1 MFRNYI
7 KASLRNLKAY
17 KGYSLINIAGLAIGI
32 ACFLLIFIY
41 VSDEFSYGR
50 FHRNGE
56 QIYRVTYEINN
67 QGKATL
73 TAQTPAP
80 LGPALLKEY
89 PEVKNYVRLNRFE
102 VNVKYQGDT
111 YSENFL
117 FADESLF
124 DVFTFPLLKGD
135 PRTALK
141 EPDSIVLTEEMAE
154 KYFGR
159 DDPMGK
165 ILTVNE
171 NQDFKVQGVLKNIP
185 RNSHFHFDFLVPFST
200 QFQGNKARMEYWGN
214 IFYYNYLLFDK
225 GFSPTDFEKKLPEFV
240 KKYIGGNF
248 RSLFGDNL
256 DQVPS
261 LYKFHLQPMTKIHLY
276 SHLED
281 EMEPNS
287 SISYIYIFS
296 TVAFFI
302 LFIACINFM
311 NLSTARSSSRAKEV
325 GVRKVVGAERRELI
339 HQFLGESFF
348 LAFISLF
355 VATGLIE
362 LFLPVFNSLSGK
374 SLSIH
379 YLANWT
385 ILTALFGVFVFVG
398 ICSGSYPAFLLS
410 SFRPVDVLKG
420 KIRPELSAS
429 LIRKSL
435 VIFQFAISIILVAGT
450 FVIHDQMTFMQTKDL
465 GFDKE
470 HIVLVKDQNRRVIA
484 RYDSF
489 KNELLKDPGIS
500 AVSASSG
507 LPVNIFGKS
516 TVRPEDAEFNESVL
530 MPVIAVNYDF
540 IDTYG
545 IEVIS
550 GRKFS
555 TEFETDKKEA
565 FMINEAAR
573 ERFGW
578 KEAIGQ
584 KLEDIGNRKGTVIGV
599 VKDFHLSSLHQRIEP
614 LALYLQP
621 FACRY
626 FSIKIRPQNIPKT
639 LAFIGEVWKRFNPS
653 RPFSYSFLED
663 DLNRFY
669 RAEQKLGQIFS
680 SFAILTI
687 FIACLGLFGL
697 SSFTAEQRTKEI
709 GIRKVCGASV
719 SNIIFMLN
727 KEFTKWVL
735 LASII
740 ACPFAYYA
748 LSRWLQNFAY
758 RISLNV
764 GIFLLSALAALVIA
778 LATVSYQSLKAA
790 LANPVE
796 VLRYE

>member
-7 KASLRNLKAY
+7 KTSFRNLKAY
-17 KGYSLINIAGLAIGI
+17 KIYSLINIAGLAIGM
-32 ACFLLIFIY
+32 ACFLFIFIY
-41 VSDEFSYGR
+41 VSDEMSYDR
-50 FHRNGE
+50 FHKKRE
-56 QIYRVTYEINN
+56 QIYRVSYEINH
-67 QGKATL
+67 QGKTTL

-89 PEVKNYVRLNRFE
+89 PEVKNYVRFSRFE
-102 VNVKYQGDT
+102 VSVRYQGDT
-111 YSENFL
+111 YAEKFL

-124 DVFTFPLLKGD
+124 DVFTFQLLKGD

-159 DDPMGK
+159 EEPMGK

-171 NQDFKVQGVLKNIP
+171 NQDFKVRGILKNIP
-185 RNSHFHFDFLVPFST
+185 QNSHFHFDFFVPFGT
-200 QFQGNKARMEYWGN
+200 QFQANKAMMEYWGN

-240 KKYIGGNF
+240 KKYIGGSF
-248 RSLFGDNL
+248 SSLFSDKL

-281 EMEPNS
+281 EIEPNS
-287 SISYIYIFS
+287 SIASVYIFS
-296 TVAFFI
+296 TIAFFV

-311 NLSTARSSSRAKEV
+311 NLSTARSSLRAKEV
-325 GVRKVVGAERRELI
+325 GMRKVVGAQRKELI
-339 HQFLGESFF
+339 CQFLGESFF
-348 LAFISLF
+348 LTFISLL
-355 VATGLIE
+355 VAIGLAE
-362 LFLPVFNSLSGK
+362 LFMPVFNSLSGK
-374 SLSIH
+374 NLSIN

-385 ILTALFGVFVFVG
+385 VLAALFGVFAFVG
-398 ICSGSYPAFLLS
+398 ILSGSYPAFLLS
-410 SFRPVDVLKG
+410 AFRPADAFKG
-420 KIRPELSAS
+420 KIRSNLSTS
-429 LIRKSL
+429 FIRKSL
-435 VIFQFAISIILVAGT
+435 VIFQFAISIILIAGT
-450 FVIHDQMTFMQTKDL
+450 LVIHDQMAFVQTKDL

-470 HIVLVKDQNRRVIA
+470 HLVIVRDQSRRVIA
-484 RYDSF
+484 RYESF
-489 KNELLKDPGIS
+489 KNELLKNPGIV

-507 LPVNIFGKS
+507 LPLNIFGKS
-516 TVRPEDAEFNESVL
+516 TVRSEGAEFNESVL

-555 TEFETDKKEA
+555 TEFETDRKEA
-565 FMINEAAR
+565 FIINEAAR

-578 KEAIGQ
+578 KEAIGR
-584 KLEDIGNRKGTVIGV
+584 KLEDIGNRKGAVIGV
-599 VKDFHLSSLHQRIEP
+599 VKDFHISSLHQKIEP

-626 FSIKIRPQNIPKT
+626 FSIKIRPQNIPRT
-639 LAFIGEVWKRFNPS
+639 LAFIGEAWKRFEPS
-653 RPFSYSFLED
+653 RSFSYSFLED
-663 DLNRFY
+663 DLDRFY
-669 RAEQKLGQIFS
+669 RAEQKLGQIFL

-719 SNIIFMLN
+719 SSIVFMLS
-727 KEFTKWVL
+727 KEFTKWVF

-740 ACPFAYYA
+740 ACPFAYFA
-748 LSRWLQNFAY
+748 MNRWLQNFAY
-758 RISLNV
+758 RMNLGI
-764 GIFLLSALAALVIA
+764 GIFFLSTLVALVVA
-778 LATVSYQSLKAA
+778 LATVSYQAIKAA

-796 VLRYE
+796 TLRYE